1 MRDGDQLVLN
11 LPRLGSGCFEI
22 ADVRAANL
30 DVGLEFWFGARRPDN
45 HPHPVVVVT
54 AEEDERIRAPLAP
67 LQRQIGH
74 LHLAASRSGGVARS
88 RAITASA
95 SSASATRR
103 DTAVVVCTP

>member
-67 LQRQIGH
+67 LQQQIGH
-74 LHLAASRSGGVARS
+74 LHLEARQPVGRC
-88 RAITASA
+88 RA
-95 SSASATRR
+95 
-103 DTAVVVCTP
+103 